1 MASTIK
7 SGSNNDLYIQT
18 DGVDR
23 IVVDSNGNTSVVG
36 ELEVNSSS
44 SATWSNI
51 TNTAGSG
58 NRYSGIKM
66 QDGAT
71 INSHIYTNHQDG
83 NFAIRNDFAGGVTRF
98 YTTPSGGALQESM
111 AVNGNGYVTK
121 PYQPSFEAITNTAG
135 TMSSGTKEFSNSTA
149 FNGHVFTII
158 AHNIG
163 SHYNSANSR
172 FTAPVTG
179 LYEIYGGMASHG
191 ANATTAYQSFEFY
204 INGVRKWD
212 GWNNK
217 GTGYQKERTRRTFL
231 LTAGDYVT
239 PGYESAEVM
248 TLLVGTTSSPYV
260 HFGGYL
266 IG

>member
-23 IVVDSNGNTSVVG
+23 IVVDSNGNTSVTGNVG
-36 ELEVNSSS
+36 INTTNQLSYYAKDLVVN
-44 SATWSNI
+44 AVNEGGI
-51 TNTAGSG
+51 TIVGGTSDAQYIMFADGTAGAD
-58 NRYSGIKM
+58 RYRGYIEYSHAQNYMNFTTNGDYRVRIDANGI
-66 QDGAT
+66 
-71 INSHIYTNHQDG
+71 
-83 NFAIRNDFAGGVTRF
+83 
-98 YTTPSGGALQESM
+98 
-111 AVNGNGYVTK
+111 VTK

>member
-121 PYQPSFEAITNTAG
+121 PYQPSFYAFGAGYTRADNSVYAPTWTMNHNTG
-135 TMSSGTKEFSNSTA
+135 NHFSTSTDA
-149 FNGHVFTII
+149 
-158 AHNIG
+158 
-163 SHYNSANSR
+163 
-172 FTAPVTG
+172 FTAPIDGTYMLTYKVG
-179 LYEIYGGMASHG
+179 HSG
-191 ANATTAYQSFEFY
+191 NATNTGDAWALGIY
-204 INGVRKWD
+204 INGAFPNASGTSTWYGD
-212 GWNNK
+212 GGVENGVEGTHSGTVIVQLSQNDSVVLWTTGTALAITFN
-217 GTGYQKERTRRTFL
+217 TGYFCGHL
-231 LTAGDYVT
+231 LG
-239 PGYESAEVM
+239 
-248 TLLVGTTSSPYV
+248 
-260 HFGGYL
+260 
-266 IG
+266 

>member
-121 PYQPSFEAITNTAG
+121 PYQPAFMAILTVNNQ
-135 TMSSGTKEFSNSTA
+135 SGDLVMTSVYT
-149 FNGHVFTII
+149 
-158 AHNIG
+158 NIG
-163 SHYNSANSR
+163 GHYNSGTGR
-172 FTAPVTG
+172 FTAPVAGTYYFAMTSLEQG
-179 LYEIYGGMASHG
+179 
-191 ANATTAYQSFEFY
+191 
-204 INGVRKWD
+204 
-212 GWNNK
+212 
-217 GTGYQKERTRRTFL
+217 GTGEIRLKKNGSGHGTYGYMAAANDTAVVIGIFTL
-231 LTAGDYVT
+231 SAGDYVSAYALNGVESNYT
-239 PGYESAEVM
+239 SFSGY
-248 TLLVGTTSSPYV
+248 LVG
-260 HFGGYL
+260 
-266 IG
+266 

>member
-51 TNTAGSG
+51 INTAGSG

-111 AVNGNGYVTK
+111 SVNGNGYVTM
-121 PYQPSFEAITNTAG
+121 PYQPHAQVYKSNGGNDTVAAG
-135 TMSSGTKEFSNSTA
+135 TTVVWNVVNS
-149 FNGHVFTII
+149 
-158 AHNIG
+158 NIG
-163 SHYNSANSR
+163 NIYNVANGR
-172 FTAPVTG
+172 FTVPVAG
-179 LYEIYGGMASHG
+179 RYMV
-191 ANATTAYQSFEFY
+191 AT
-204 INGVRKWD
+204 V
-212 GWNNK
+212 
-217 GTGYQKERTRRTFL
+217 
-231 LTAGDYVT
+231 
-239 PGYESAEVM
+239 VM
-248 TLLVGTTSSPYV
+248 TGSINKYGIYNVRRNGNTTFPSGWAQGYNYGTANDKQIVFVGVVDLDANDYLDVYVNGSSSNNSLYWGGYNYMTVTLVG
-260 HFGGYL
+260 
-266 IG
+266 